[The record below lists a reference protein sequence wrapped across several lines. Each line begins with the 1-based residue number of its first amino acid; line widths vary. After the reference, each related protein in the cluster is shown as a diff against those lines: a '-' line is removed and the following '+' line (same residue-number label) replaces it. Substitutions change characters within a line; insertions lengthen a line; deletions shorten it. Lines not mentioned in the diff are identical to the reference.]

1 MMFRDTFADLDLRRG
16 GTMNQVIMFT
26 CLLALTCSP
35 SVAQR
40 VSQSPPGEPQDVN
53 VQVSTWK
60 DLLLKPGQR
69 VTLAVAGDGFRVIL
83 DQQSRVEQLSSADR
97 SKPSTEATHKRE
109 LKSHSH
115 RPVANDYALLFQ
127 NIKNAE
133 REFQGFMRS
142 QQTFISPQLRRPLND
157 VQRQLSEAVKQA
169 ESVRRRLQHAP
180 DVATPEVY
188 EVTSIGNDY
197 LQLKNGDEE
206 KYVPLKRIMAVERKQ
221 AAQDKSSKLPTA
233 RE

>member
-1 MMFRDTFADLDLRRG
+1 
-16 GTMNQVIMFT
+16 MNQMIMFT
-26 CLLALTCSP
+26 CILALTCSP

-60 DLLLKPGQR
+60 DLLKPGQR
-69 VTLAVAGDGFRVIL
+69 VTLAVVGDGFRVIL
-83 DQQSRVEQLSSADR
+83 EQQTLAKQPSNADR
-97 SKPSTEATHKRE
+97 SKPKTQIARQRE
-109 LKSHSH
+109 LKPHSH

-127 NIKNAE
+127 KIKNAE

-169 ESVRRRLQHAP
+169 ELVRRGLQHAP
-180 DVATPEVY
+180 DAANPKVY

-197 LQLKNGDEE
+197 LKLKNGDAE